1 MPSKVVPANA
11 DVTSNSSLNGMRG
24 AQFFRSLN
32 QRGFTGRDRPRSNHC
47 RVDNV
52 PRSPKD

>member
-11 DVTSNSSLNGMRG
+11 DMTSKSSRNMRD

-32 QRGFTGRDRPRSNHC
+32 QRGFTGRD
-47 RVDNV
+47 
-52 PRSPKD
+52 